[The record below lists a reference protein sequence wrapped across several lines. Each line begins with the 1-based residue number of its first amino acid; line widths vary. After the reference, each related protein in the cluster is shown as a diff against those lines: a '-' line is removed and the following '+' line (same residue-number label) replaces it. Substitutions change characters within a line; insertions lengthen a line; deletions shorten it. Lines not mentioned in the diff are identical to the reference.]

1 MTADPSDGLPLD
13 EVGGWTL
20 EKHERLRKYID
31 ASRGAGRKFIP
42 PAGTGGASYIDLYCG
57 SGRAV
62 IRDNGQII
70 DGSPL
75 VAFKSARE
83 SGTPFSEIH
92 LADMGPERRMAAATR
107 IARAGSA
114 TNQHP
119 GAAIEAVK
127 SVAEF
132 LNPSGLHFAF
142 LDPYSLQDL
151 PFSIIET
158 LSRFQRM
165 DMLIHVSAQDL
176 QRNLDRYIQAG
187 DTRLELFAPG
197 WRDNVKLNQ
206 AQNRIRAGLLDYWLD
221 KLRKLGVAPA
231 QGISLVSGER
241 NQRLYWLVF
250 VSRSDFATRLWED
263 IRESRQR
270 NLL

>member
-13 EVGGWTL
+13 EVGGWAL

-31 ASRGAGRKFIP
+31 ASRGARRKFIP
-42 PAGTGGASYIDLYCG
+42 PVGTGGASYIDLYCG

-75 VAFKSARE
+75 VAFKCARA
-83 SGTPFSEIH
+83 GGAPFSEIH
-92 LADMGPERRMAAATR
+92 LADTDPERRMAAAGR

-114 TNQHP
+114 ANQHV
-119 GAAIEAVK
+119 GTALEAVK

-142 LDPYSLQDL
+142 LDPYNLQDL

-158 LSRFQRM
+158 LSAFQRM
-165 DMLIHVSAQDL
+165 DMLIHVSVQDL
-176 QRNLDRYIQAG
+176 QRNLDRYIQQG
-187 DTRLELFAPG
+187 DTPLEIFAPG
-197 WRDNVKLNQ
+197 WRSNVNLNQ
-206 AQNRIRAGLLDYWLD
+206 SQSAIRAELLDYWLG
-221 KLRKLGVAPA
+221 KIRKLGVAPA
-231 QGISLVSGER
+231 QGIALVSGER

-250 VSRSDFATRLWED
+250 VSRSDFATGLWED
-263 IRESRQR
+263 IRESTQR